1 MMILP
6 MASGDPNESPAIFFD
21 QLDDFP
27 NFLSWHSDVT
37 KSINLFQS
45 CPVGY
50 VLQETRQHWQALIP
64 QRRGDNH
71 ALGF

>member
-6 MASGDPNESPAIFFD
+6 MASGDPNESPAIIFD

-45 CPVGY
+45 CSVGH
-50 VLQETRQHWQALIP
+50 VLQEAREHRQSLVAE
-64 QRRGDNH
+64 
-71 ALGF
+71 

>member
-6 MASGDPNESPAIFFD
+6 MASGDPNESPAIIFD

-37 KSINLFQS
+37 KSDNLFQS
-45 CPVGY
+45 CSVGH
-50 VLQETRQHWQALIP
+50 VLQEARQH
-64 QRRGDNH
+64 RH
-71 ALGF
+71 AVIAK